1 MRSIYLS
8 FFVLEFKKWMGYRVD
23 FWLQFVANL
32 FVEVSIAYFLW
43 DSIFTFQGVSQIGG
57 FSFDQMLVYYVIGSF
72 VGKMIRT
79 GDEMQMSREIYEG
92 TLTNVLLYPLSTLW
106 LKLVVKFSYAA
117 LAYTQFLL
125 CVIVLP
131 FFIQSF
137 TIDVLSL
144 VVGTYLLLYSIALA
158 YLLNMLMEL
167 IAFWFENV
175 WTMIVLM
182 RFVTQFLGGAY
193 LPISL
198 YPQKVQDYLSLS
210 PFPYTF
216 STPVKTLMGDW
227 SLQIFIKAQV
237 ISVVWIIALSLLLA
251 LVWKRGQLK
260 YTGAGQ

>member
-8 FFVLEFKKWMGYRVD
+8 FFILEFKKWMGYRVD
-23 FWLQFVANL
+23 FWLQFIVNL

-43 DSIFTFQGVSQIGG
+43 DSIFTAQGVSQIGG
-57 FSFDQMLVYYVIGSF
+57 FSFDQMLIYYIIGSF
-72 VGKMIRT
+72 IGKMIRT

-92 TLTNVLLYPLSTLW
+92 TLTKFLLYPLSTLW

-125 CVIVLP
+125 CVVILP
-131 FFIQSF
+131 FILDSF
-137 TIDVLSL
+137 SIDVLSL
-144 VVGTYLLLYSIALA
+144 VVGTYILLYSITLA

-167 IAFWFENV
+167 IAFWAENV

-198 YPQKVQDYLSLS
+198 FPEKAQEYLFLS

-216 STPVKTLMGDW
+216 FTPVKILMGEW
-227 SLQIFIKAQV
+227 NLQMFIRAQV
-237 ISVVWIIALSLLLA
+237 TSVVWIGILSLFLMLL
-251 LVWKRGQLK
+251 WKRGQLK
-260 YTGAGQ
+260 YTGVGQ